1 MPFAKPKVK
10 PKGSRTFTQTGYAD
24 RLHVYTNLVSGG
36 VVEVFHGTRETQGV
50 GPAHLHKP
58 AMRLAYM
65 FTRTGFLEVS
75 PKSFGVLL
83 RGLRGIDPALA
94 GKL

>member
-36 VVEVFHGTRETQGV
+36 VVEVFHGTRE
-50 GPAHLHKP
+50 
-58 AMRLAYM
+58 
-65 FTRTGFLEVS
+65 
-75 PKSFGVLL
+75 
-83 RGLRGIDPALA
+83 GLRGIDPALA